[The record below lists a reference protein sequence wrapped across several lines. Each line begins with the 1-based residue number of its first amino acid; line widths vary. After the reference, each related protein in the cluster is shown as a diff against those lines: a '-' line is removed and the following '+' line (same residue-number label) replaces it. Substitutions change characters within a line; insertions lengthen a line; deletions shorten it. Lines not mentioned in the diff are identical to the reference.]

1 MRKLRYV
8 PPQGDALLLSLALVM
23 AVATAGSASSPSSG
37 TVSPT
42 SASTSWQGQHYT
54 AAANLAGTA
63 LANPCPSAAQ
73 DPQNAVC
80 DHFRVTANADA
91 AFWGDKVGGVQITIR
106 WADSSNDFD
115 LYVYDAAGTRV
126 EVSAQGNT
134 TFEQVLIPD
143 ASGAYEVR
151 VAPFTIVDSG
161 YDGVATL
168 VARPLS
174 TAPGAGPAAYH
185 GVTVSGPNPD
195 VAPQTTPLKLKKAD
209 IPLFQFVD
217 TGFEAAEPTI
227 GIRRNGT
234 AFYAAATF
242 DGILGTAHTTEIR
255 SKDGGLTWRP
265 VQPSI
270 AGQLDSHPETLDPYT
285 YVEEDSGRVF
295 DIDLIGDNLAV
306 GLPLGAVLSFSDD
319 EGQSWTTTALTIPGL
334 NDHQTIYA
342 GPTPAGNPALRSIDP
357 RFPEVLYY
365 CVNQV
370 SDSWCARSLD
380 GGITF
385 VQGATPAYLG
395 EDPEAGGLC
404 GGLHGHAAT
413 DSAGRLF
420 LPKGHCGFP
429 WVAVSENGGDTWT
442 RVRISGNVPAAD
454 IQSAVAVDAADNVYS
469 VWWDDRH
476 HLPYLSISR
485 DHGRSW
491 TAPLMIAPPGVREVN
506 FPTIAAG
513 DAGKIVLTFPGT
525 TVNDP
530 SDPTR
535 PWNSYVVLSTD
546 ALSANPTFLSNIANP
561 AADPVHRGNCLGR
574 CGGMFDFLDVVVS
587 PADGAA
593 WATATDTCTAQDNC
607 NTNPKGAPSD
617 MRGIAIRE
625 IAGPPLIG
633 TDACPGKSNKCR

>member
-1 MRKLRYV
+1 
-8 PPQGDALLLSLALVM
+8 LALVM

-80 DHFRVTANADA
+80 DHFRVTVNADA
-91 AFWGDKVGGVQITIR
+91 AFWSDKVGGVQITIR

-115 LYVYDAAGTRV
+115 LYVYNAAGTRV
-126 EVSAQGNT
+126 KVSAQGNT

-342 GPTPAGNPALRSIDP
+342 GPTPVGNPALRPIDP

-380 GGITF
+380 GGIAF
-385 VQGATPAYLG
+385 VQGPHRPISARTPRPAASAAASM
-395 EDPEAGGLC
+395 DTRPPTAPAGSSCPRAIAASPGWRSPRTGGIPGPGC
-404 GGLHGHAAT
+404 GSAAT
-413 DSAGRLF
+413 SPPPTSSPRSPWTPRTTCTPSGGTTGTTCRTSRSRATTDGAGR
-420 LPKGHCGFP
+420 P
-429 WVAVSENGGDTWT
+429 
-442 RVRISGNVPAAD
+442 
-454 IQSAVAVDAADNVYS
+454 
-469 VWWDDRH
+469 
-476 HLPYLSISR
+476 
-485 DHGRSW
+485 RS
-491 TAPLMIAPPGVREVN
+491 
-506 FPTIAAG
+506 
-513 DAGKIVLTFPGT
+513 
-525 TVNDP
+525 
-530 SDPTR
+530 
-535 PWNSYVVLSTD
+535 
-546 ALSANPTFLSNIANP
+546 
-561 AADPVHRGNCLGR
+561 
-574 CGGMFDFLDVVVS
+574 
-587 PADGAA
+587 
-593 WATATDTCTAQDNC
+593 
-607 NTNPKGAPSD
+607 
-617 MRGIAIRE
+617 
-625 IAGPPLIG
+625 
-633 TDACPGKSNKCR
+633 